1 MRCQSSYPSR
11 LGGCI
16 AALPKLPREIP
27 VRTHDVYSKRPL
39 AEELDADMTA
49 TDLVETLERLQFKTT
64 RRLISLD
71 RDVRSW
77 FVN

>member
-11 LGGCI
+11 LGGCT
-16 AALPKLPREIP
+16 LHSQRLPREIP